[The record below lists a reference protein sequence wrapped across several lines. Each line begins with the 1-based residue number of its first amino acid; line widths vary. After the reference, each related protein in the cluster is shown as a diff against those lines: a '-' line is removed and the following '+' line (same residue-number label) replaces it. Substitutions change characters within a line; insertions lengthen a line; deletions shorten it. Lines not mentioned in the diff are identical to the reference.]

1 MSQPAKTSIFYI
13 DLLRFIAAIA
23 VIIIHVL
30 GPFRHMFGTLEE
42 TEWLAAMGYNSVT
55 RWAVP
60 VFMMI
65 SGALLLSNARPFN
78 CKHYLTRRL
87 AKVAIP
93 FVAWTII
100 YAFMGGFG
108 EHGWDSQASAKLLT
122 ESTNEPVWYHMWF
135 FYDFIPLYF
144 VIPFLLLILQRL
156 DEEHVKLLIASWLLL
171 TLMHM
176 LKVETPLRQN
186 LILYS
191 GYLIFGW
198 YLFNRD
204 NRAELKYWV
213 IAGIACLAMNFLGSW
228 YFAHQD
234 GKYSTFFMGYKSLN
248 TVIIG
253 GMLFVICQTYADRI
267 QGKSRAFI
275 SLIAKYSLGIY
286 LLHPLLL
293 IPVRNLQN
301 GMYELFG
308 SNWLAIPA
316 ISLITLFIAL
326 VCTMILAKI
335 PVIRR
340 IVP

>member
-87 AKVAIP
+87 AKVVIP

-100 YAFMGGFG
+100 YAFMAGFG

-301 GMYELFG
+301 GIYELFG

-326 VCTMILAKI
+326 VCTIILAKI